1 MSVINDHSEELIIEF
16 NQLESKV
23 LILIENMQI
32 MNRRLKALE
41 QVAKKHGIEVDKE
54 PVEADTCTIN

>member
-1 MSVINDHSEELIIEF
+1 MSVMNDHSEELIVEF

-54 PVEADTCTIN
+54 PVEDTCTIN

>member
-1 MSVINDHSEELIIEF
+1 MSVMNDHSDELITEF

-32 MNRRLKALE
+32 MDKRIKALE
-41 QVAKKHGIEVDKE
+41 QIARKHGINVKE
-54 PVEADTCTIN
+54 ENVEADTCTIN